1 MVMNTETQQM
11 AEQAVNNFWTFAD
24 KHYLFTKIFFIVIAI
39 IILSTIAG
47 ILITVLKNLKG
58 KDIKI
63 GELEIS
69 DPKAKTKKLS
79 KSNTPKITINDIKEC
94 VKYLEEKK
102 EKLTDDI
109 TGIKKRFFEQSKDY
123 AKSRI
128 TSAKNNIIET
138 YKTAYLKLYLG
149 NKNID
154 KESEAVNS
162 TQEINIEEKNE
173 EIEEFCSKKC
183 ASGLVYFDAKI
194 TQDFKPILEEVYRI
208 IENNHLINKGDL
220 EFDEEIRAKADSLT
234 TTLRNKVMSYA
245 KPIDDKLAKMVIDK
259 HINGLQSA
267 IVDSL
272 RNSRILS
279 KKKREVIECEK
290 NKYNENKKEQLNRIF
305 DKIPK
310 ETREEIIQS
319 SISNDDRT
327 TKEYGKD
334 M

>member
-1 MVMNTETQQM
+1 MNVETQQM
-11 AEQAVNNFWTFAD
+11 AEQVVNNFWTFAD
-24 KHYLFTKIFFIVIAI
+24 KHYLFTKIFFIVIAV
-39 IILSTIAG
+39 IILSTIVG
-47 ILITVLKNLKG
+47 ILITIFKNIKG

-63 GELEIS
+63 GEFEIS
-69 DPKAKTKKLS
+69 DPKLKAKKLS

-128 TSAKNNIIET
+128 VTAKNNIIET

-149 NKNID
+149 NKNVD

-162 TQEINIEEKNE
+162 TQEINAKEKNE
-173 EIEEFCSKKC
+173 EIVEFCSKNC

-259 HINGLQSA
+259 HINDLQSA

-327 TKEYGKD
+327 AKEYGKD

>member
-1 MVMNTETQQM
+1 MNIEVQQM
-11 AEQAVNNFWTFAD
+11 AEQVVNNFWTFAD
-24 KHYLFTKIFFIVIAI
+24 KHYLFTKIFFIVIAV

-63 GELEIS
+63 GEFEIS

-149 NKNID
+149 NKNVD

-162 TQEINIEEKNE
+162 TQEINITEKNE
-173 EIEEFCSKKC
+173 EIAHFCSQKC

>member
-1 MVMNTETQQM
+1 MNIETQQM
-11 AEQAVNNFWTFAD
+11 AEQVVKNFWTFAD
-24 KHYLFTKIFFIVIAI
+24 KHYLFTKIFFIVIAV

-63 GELEIS
+63 GEFEIS

-173 EIEEFCSKKC
+173 EIAEFCSKKC

>member
-1 MVMNTETQQM
+1 MNMETQQM

-24 KHYLFTKIFFIVIAI
+24 KHYLFTKIFFIVIAV

-149 NKNID
+149 NKNVD

-162 TQEINIEEKNE
+162 TQEINITEKNE
-173 EIEEFCSKKC
+173 EIAEFCSQKC

>member
-1 MVMNTETQQM
+1 MNMETQQM

-24 KHYLFTKIFFIVIAI
+24 KHYLFTKIFFIVIAV

-149 NKNID
+149 NKNVD

-162 TQEINIEEKNE
+162 TQEINITEKNE
-173 EIEEFCSKKC
+173 EIAHFCSQKC

-220 EFDEEIRAKADSLT
+220 EFDEEIRAKSDSLT

>member
-1 MVMNTETQQM
+1 MNMETQQM
-11 AEQAVNNFWTFAD
+11 AEQAINNFWTFAD
-24 KHYLFTKIFFIVIAI
+24 KHYLFTKIFFIVIAV

-149 NKNID
+149 NKNVD

-162 TQEINIEEKNE
+162 TQEINITEKNE
-173 EIEEFCSKKC
+173 EIVKFCSQKC

>member
-1 MVMNTETQQM
+1 MNIEAQQM

-24 KHYLFTKIFFIVIAI
+24 KHYLFTKIFFIVIAV

-149 NKNID
+149 NKNVD

-162 TQEINIEEKNE
+162 TQEINITEKNE
-173 EIEEFCSKKC
+173 EIAHFCSQKC

-220 EFDEEIRAKADSLT
+220 EFDEEIRAKSDSLT

>member
-1 MVMNTETQQM
+1 MNMETQQM

-24 KHYLFTKIFFIVIAI
+24 KHYLFTKIFFIVIAV

-63 GELEIS
+63 GEFEIS

-149 NKNID
+149 NKNVD

-162 TQEINIEEKNE
+162 TQEINIKEKNE
-173 EIEEFCSKKC
+173 EIVEFCSQKC

>member
-1 MVMNTETQQM
+1 MNIETQQM
-11 AEQAVNNFWTFAD
+11 AEQVVNNFWTFAD
-24 KHYLFTKIFFIVIAI
+24 KHYLFTKIFFIVIAV

-149 NKNID
+149 NKNVD

-162 TQEINIEEKNE
+162 TQEINITEKNE
-173 EIEEFCSKKC
+173 EIAYFCSQKC

>member
-1 MVMNTETQQM
+1 MNVETQQM
-11 AEQAVNNFWTFAD
+11 AEQVVNNFWTFAD
-24 KHYLFTKIFFIVIAI
+24 KHYLFTKIFFIVIAV
-39 IILSTIAG
+39 IILSTIVG
-47 ILITVLKNLKG
+47 ILITIFKNIKG

-63 GELEIS
+63 GEFEIS
-69 DPKAKTKKLS
+69 DPKLKAKKLS
-79 KSNTPKITINDIKEC
+79 KNNTPKITINDIKEC

-128 TSAKNNIIET
+128 VSAKNNIIET

-149 NKNID
+149 NKNVD

-162 TQEINIEEKNE
+162 TQEINATEKNE
-173 EIEEFCSKKC
+173 EIAKFCSQKC

-327 TKEYGKD
+327 AKEYGKD

>member
-1 MVMNTETQQM
+1 MNVETQQM
-11 AEQAVNNFWTFAD
+11 AEQVVNNFWTFAD
-24 KHYLFTKIFFIVIAI
+24 KHYLFTKIFFIVIAL
-39 IILSTIAG
+39 IILSTIVG
-47 ILITVLKNLKG
+47 ILIPVLKNLKG

-63 GELEIS
+63 GEFEIS
-69 DPKAKTKKLS
+69 DPKVKTKKIL

-149 NKNID
+149 NKNVD

-162 TQEINIEEKNE
+162 TEEINITEKNE
-173 EIEEFCSKKC
+173 EIVKFCSQKC

>member
-1 MVMNTETQQM
+1 MNMETQQM

-24 KHYLFTKIFFIVIAI
+24 KHYLFTKIFFIVIAV

-63 GELEIS
+63 GEFEIS

-154 KESEAVNS
+154 EESEAVNS
-162 TQEINIEEKNE
+162 TQEINITEKNE
-173 EIEEFCSKKC
+173 EIAYFCSQKC

-220 EFDEEIRAKADSLT
+220 EFDEEIRAKSDSLT

>member
-1 MVMNTETQQM
+1 MNVETQQM
-11 AEQAVNNFWTFAD
+11 AEQVVNNFWTFAD

-39 IILSTIAG
+39 IILSIIAG

-79 KSNTPKITINDIKEC
+79 KNNTPKITINDIKEC

-162 TQEINIEEKNE
+162 TQEINITEKNE
-173 EIEEFCSKKC
+173 EIVKFCSQKC

>member
-1 MVMNTETQQM
+1 MNAETQQM
-11 AEQAVNNFWTFAD
+11 AEQVVNNFWTFAD
-24 KHYLFTKIFFIVIAI
+24 KHYLFTKIFFIVIAV

-47 ILITVLKNLKG
+47 ILIPVLKNLKG

-69 DPKAKTKKLS
+69 DPKARKTLL

-149 NKNID
+149 NKNVD

-162 TQEINIEEKNE
+162 TQEINITEKNE
-173 EIEEFCSKKC
+173 EIVKFCSQKC

-220 EFDEEIRAKADSLT
+220 EFDEEIRAKADSLA

-245 KPIDDKLAKMVIDK
+245 KPIDDKLAKMVVDK

>member
-1 MVMNTETQQM
+1 MNIEAQQM

-24 KHYLFTKIFFIVIAI
+24 KHYLFTKIFFIVIAV

-162 TQEINIEEKNE
+162 TQEINIKEKNE
-173 EIEEFCSKKC
+173 EIVKFCSQKC

>member
-1 MVMNTETQQM
+1 MNIETQQM
-11 AEQAVNNFWTFAD
+11 AEQVVNNFWTFAD
-24 KHYLFTKIFFIVIAI
+24 KHYLFTKIFFIVIAV

-149 NKNID
+149 NKNVD

-162 TQEINIEEKNE
+162 TQEINITEKNE
-173 EIEEFCSKKC
+173 EIVKFCSQKC

>member
-1 MVMNTETQQM
+1 MNMETQQM

-24 KHYLFTKIFFIVIAI
+24 KHYLFTKIFFIVIAV

-63 GELEIS
+63 GEFEIS

-162 TQEINIEEKNE
+162 TQEINITEKNE
-173 EIEEFCSKKC
+173 EIVKFCSQKC

>member
-1 MVMNTETQQM
+1 MNVETQQM
-11 AEQAVNNFWTFAD
+11 AEQVVNNFWTFAD
-24 KHYLFTKIFFIVIAI
+24 KHYLFTKIFFIVIAV
-39 IILSTIAG
+39 IILSTIVG
-47 ILITVLKNLKG
+47 ILITIFKNIKG

-63 GELEIS
+63 GEFEIS
-69 DPKAKTKKLS
+69 DPKLKAKKLS
-79 KSNTPKITINDIKEC
+79 KNNTPKITINDIKEC

-128 TSAKNNIIET
+128 VSAKNNIIET

-149 NKNID
+149 SKNID

-162 TQEINIEEKNE
+162 TQEINISEKNE
-173 EIEEFCSKKC
+173 EIAKFCSQKC

>member
-1 MVMNTETQQM
+1 MNMETQQM

-24 KHYLFTKIFFIVIAI
+24 KHYLFTKIFFIVIAV

-149 NKNID
+149 NKNVD

-162 TQEINIEEKNE
+162 TQEINITEKNE
-173 EIEEFCSKKC
+173 EIAHFCSQKC

>member
-1 MVMNTETQQM
+1 MNIEAQQM

-24 KHYLFTKIFFIVIAI
+24 KHYLFTKIFFIVIAV

-63 GELEIS
+63 GEFEIS

-162 TQEINIEEKNE
+162 TQEINITEKNE
-173 EIEEFCSKKC
+173 EIAHFCSQKC

-220 EFDEEIRAKADSLT
+220 EFDEEIRAKSDSLT

>member
-1 MVMNTETQQM
+1 MNMETQQM
-11 AEQAVNNFWTFAD
+11 AEQVVNNFWTFAD

-69 DPKAKTKKLS
+69 DPKAKKLS

-149 NKNID
+149 NKNVD

-162 TQEINIEEKNE
+162 TQEINITEKNE
-173 EIEEFCSKKC
+173 EIVKFCSQKC

>member
-1 MVMNTETQQM
+1 MNMETQQM

-24 KHYLFTKIFFIVIAI
+24 KHYLFTKIFFIVIAV

-149 NKNID
+149 NKIVD

-162 TQEINIEEKNE
+162 TQEINITEKNE
-173 EIEEFCSKKC
+173 EIVKFCSQKC

-267 IVDSL
+267 IVESL

-319 SISNDDRT
+319 SISNGDRT

>member
-1 MVMNTETQQM
+1 MNTETQQM

-24 KHYLFTKIFFIVIAI
+24 KHYLFTKIFFIVIAV

-149 NKNID
+149 NKNVD

-162 TQEINIEEKNE
+162 TQEINISEKNE
-173 EIEEFCSKKC
+173 EIVKFCSQKC

>member
-1 MVMNTETQQM
+1 MNTETQQM

-24 KHYLFTKIFFIVIAI
+24 KHYLFTKIFFIVIAV

-69 DPKAKTKKLS
+69 DPKAKTKKIS

-149 NKNID
+149 NKIVD

-162 TQEINIEEKNE
+162 TQEINITEKNE
-173 EIEEFCSKKC
+173 EIVKFCSQKC

-267 IVDSL
+267 IVDGL

>member
-1 MVMNTETQQM
+1 MNMETQQM
-11 AEQAVNNFWTFAD
+11 AEQVVNNFWTFAD
-24 KHYLFTKIFFIVIAI
+24 KHYLFTKIFFIVIAV

-69 DPKAKTKKLS
+69 DPKAKTKRLS

-149 NKNID
+149 NKIVD

-162 TQEINIEEKNE
+162 TQEINITEKNE
-173 EIEEFCSKKC
+173 EIVKFCSQKC

-267 IVDSL
+267 IVDGL

>member
-1 MVMNTETQQM
+1 MNMETQQM

-24 KHYLFTKIFFIVIAI
+24 KHYLFTKIFFIVIAV

-63 GELEIS
+63 GEFEIS

-162 TQEINIEEKNE
+162 TQEINITEKNE
-173 EIEEFCSKKC
+173 EIVKFCSQKC

-279 KKKREVIECEK
+279 NKKREVIECEK

>member
-1 MVMNTETQQM
+1 MNIETQQM
-11 AEQAVNNFWTFAD
+11 TEQAVNNFWTFAD

-149 NKNID
+149 NKNVD

-162 TQEINIEEKNE
+162 TQEINIAEKNE
-173 EIEEFCSKKC
+173 EIVKFCSQKC

-319 SISNDDRT
+319 SISNDYRT

>member
-1 MVMNTETQQM
+1 MNMETQQM
-11 AEQAVNNFWTFAD
+11 AEQVVNNFWTFAD
-24 KHYLFTKIFFIVIAI
+24 KHYLFTKIFFIVIAV

-149 NKNID
+149 NKNVD

-173 EIEEFCSKKC
+173 EIVKFCSQKC

>member
-1 MVMNTETQQM
+1 MNIETQQM
-11 AEQAVNNFWTFAD
+11 AEQVVNNFWTFAD
-24 KHYLFTKIFFIVIAI
+24 KHYLFTKIFFIVIAV

-162 TQEINIEEKNE
+162 TQEINITEKNE
-173 EIEEFCSKKC
+173 EIAHFCSQKC

>member
-1 MVMNTETQQM
+1 MNIETQQM
-11 AEQAVNNFWTFAD
+11 AEQVVNNFWTFAD
-24 KHYLFTKIFFIVIAI
+24 KHYLFTKIFFIVIAV

-47 ILITVLKNLKG
+47 ILIPVLKNLKG

-149 NKNID
+149 NKIVD

-162 TQEINIEEKNE
+162 TQEINITEKNE
-173 EIEEFCSKKC
+173 EIVKFCSQKC

-267 IVDSL
+267 IVESL

>member
-1 MVMNTETQQM
+1 MNVETQQM
-11 AEQAVNNFWTFAD
+11 AEQVVNNFWTFAD
-24 KHYLFTKIFFIVIAI
+24 KHYLFTKIFFIVIAV

-63 GELEIS
+63 GEFEIS

-149 NKNID
+149 NKNVD

-162 TQEINIEEKNE
+162 TQEINISEKNE
-173 EIEEFCSKKC
+173 EIAEFCSKKC

-245 KPIDDKLAKMVIDK
+245 KPIDDKLAKIVIDK

>member
-1 MVMNTETQQM
+1 MNMETQQM

-24 KHYLFTKIFFIVIAI
+24 KHYLFTKIFFIVIAV

-162 TQEINIEEKNE
+162 TQEINITEKNE
-173 EIEEFCSKKC
+173 EIVEFCSQKC

>member
-1 MVMNTETQQM
+1 MNMETQQM
-11 AEQAVNNFWTFAD
+11 AEQVVNNFWTFAD
-24 KHYLFTKIFFIVIAI
+24 KHYLFTKIFFIVIAV

-162 TQEINIEEKNE
+162 TQEINIKEKNE
-173 EIEEFCSKKC
+173 EIAEFCSKKC

-267 IVDSL
+267 IVESL

>member
-1 MVMNTETQQM
+1 MNIETQQM
-11 AEQAVNNFWTFAD
+11 AEQVVNNFWTFAD

-39 IILSTIAG
+39 IILSIIAG

-149 NKNID
+149 NKNVD

-162 TQEINIEEKNE
+162 TQEINITEKNE
-173 EIEEFCSKKC
+173 EIVKFCSQKC

>member
-1 MVMNTETQQM
+1 MNIEAQQM

-24 KHYLFTKIFFIVIAI
+24 KHYLFTKIFFIVIAV

-149 NKNID
+149 NKNVD

-162 TQEINIEEKNE
+162 TQEINITEKNE
-173 EIEEFCSKKC
+173 EIAHFCSQKC

-220 EFDEEIRAKADSLT
+220 EFDEEIRAKSDSLT

-245 KPIDDKLAKMVIDK
+245 KPIDNKLAKMVIDK

>member
-1 MVMNTETQQM
+1 MNIEVQQM
-11 AEQAVNNFWTFAD
+11 AEQVVNNFWTFAD
-24 KHYLFTKIFFIVIAI
+24 KHYLFTKIFFIVIAV

-63 GELEIS
+63 GEFEIS

-162 TQEINIEEKNE
+162 TQEINIKEKNE
-173 EIEEFCSKKC
+173 EIVKFCSQKC

>member
-1 MVMNTETQQM
+1 MNVETQQM
-11 AEQAVNNFWTFAD
+11 AEQVVNNFWTFAD
-24 KHYLFTKIFFIVIAI
+24 KHYLFTKIFFIVIAV

-69 DPKAKTKKLS
+69 DPKAKTKKLL

-149 NKNID
+149 NKIVD

-162 TQEINIEEKNE
+162 TQEINIKEKNE
-173 EIEEFCSKKC
+173 EIVKFCSQKC

>member
-1 MVMNTETQQM
+1 MNVETQQM

-24 KHYLFTKIFFIVIAI
+24 KHYLFTKIFFIVIAV
-39 IILSTIAG
+39 IILSIIAG

-149 NKNID
+149 NKNVD

-162 TQEINIEEKNE
+162 TQEINAKEKNE
-173 EIEEFCSKKC
+173 EIAKFCSQKC

>member
-1 MVMNTETQQM
+1 MNAETQQM
-11 AEQAVNNFWTFAD
+11 AEQVVNNFWTFAD
-24 KHYLFTKIFFIVIAI
+24 KHYLFTKIFFIVIAV

-47 ILITVLKNLKG
+47 ILIPVLKNLKG

-63 GELEIS
+63 GEFEIS
-69 DPKAKTKKLS
+69 DPKAKKTLL

-149 NKNID
+149 NKNVD

-162 TQEINIEEKNE
+162 TQEINITEKNE
-173 EIEEFCSKKC
+173 EIVKFCSQKC

>member
-1 MVMNTETQQM
+1 MNIETQQM
-11 AEQAVNNFWTFAD
+11 AEQVVNNFWTFAD
-24 KHYLFTKIFFIVIAI
+24 KHYLFTKIFFIVIAV

-79 KSNTPKITINDIKEC
+79 KNNTPKITINDIKEC

-149 NKNID
+149 NKIVD

-162 TQEINIEEKNE
+162 TQEINITEKNE
-173 EIEEFCSKKC
+173 EIVKFCSQKC